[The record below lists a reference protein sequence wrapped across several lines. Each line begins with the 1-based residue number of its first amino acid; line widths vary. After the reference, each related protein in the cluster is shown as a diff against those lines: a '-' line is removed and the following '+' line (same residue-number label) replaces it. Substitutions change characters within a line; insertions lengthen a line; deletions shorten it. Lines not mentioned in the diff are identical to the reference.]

1 MEGYKVMIKLIS
13 PRFTISQWSLIEAWY
28 DWNMAVEVL
37 EFWMV
42 ESCKFFL
49 GGVKEKRFYTTYLY
63 NMNRFHDNRIFK
75 IVEKYLTLLF
85 KCHFRASFYNC
96 CIMFLPK
103 VCDTEILHRSNETC
117 GDWKIMCHSNRPCTF
132 MYQELACGVSCETM
146 QGRDIWRCFTHS
158 KTAFDELI

>member
-1 MEGYKVMIKLIS
+1 MYLLARSPGVAESEASRLTLNRRWFLLSGASCVEGYKVMIKLIS

-28 DWNMAVEVL
+28 DWNMALEVL

-42 ESCKFFL
+42 ESRKFFL

-85 KCHFRASFYNC
+85 KCHFCASFYNVVLC
-96 CIMFLPK
+96 SYQRCVTLRF
-103 VCDTEILHRSNETC
+103 CTEVIRHAGT
-117 GDWKIMCHSNRPCTF
+117 GK
-132 MYQELACGVSCETM
+132 
-146 QGRDIWRCFTHS
+146 
-158 KTAFDELI
+158 